1 MMAPLTS
8 AARSQGPRRPVV
20 SLERRHL
27 VVVAMTGW
35 LACAR
40 PVAAAALPDDLAA
53 AVAAFAGGMPVR
65 EGRVSL
71 EIAELVDNGNTVP
84 VSVAVDSP
92 MTEADHVT
100 AISLFNER
108 NPQREVAHFVLGAS
122 AGLARVSTRMRLA
135 TTQRVVAIARMR
147 DGSCW
152 SRTVEVIV
160 TLAACVESEL

>member
-1 MMAPLTS
+1 
-8 AARSQGPRRPVV
+8 
-20 SLERRHL
+20 
-27 VVVAMTGW
+27 MTGW

-71 EIAELVDNGNTVP
+71 EIAELVDNTVP

-108 NPQREVAHFVLGAS
+108 NPQREVAHFVLGPS